1 MIGFG
6 TVERDPLVAVVAFL
20 AFDFAVF
27 WGDGFASEALTLENE
42 LFWASD
48 VSEHVEKD
56 MLPLELCFRLSDF
69 FVGEAPSWACRGDN

>member
-6 TVERDPLVAVVAFL
+6 TDERDPLVTVDAFL

-27 WGDGFASEALTLENE
+27 WGEGFESDALTLEKE

-48 VSEHVEKD
+48 VSEPVEKD

-69 FVGEAPSWACRGDN
+69 LVGEVPSCA